1 MVADSIEREI
11 VIAAPRERVWEILT
25 QAEFLGAWF
34 GSGTPAEIDLRPGG
48 RLVFDHGVHGILP
61 ARIER
66 VERPEVFSYRWPQGA
81 AGEEP
86 AEGNATL
93 VEFTLTPELG
103 GTRLRM
109 VESGFAALTAL
120 PAEAARARHEQN
132 SAGWD
137 RKLPELAR
145 QAEKLAA

>member
-34 GSGTPAEIDLRPGG
+34 GNGTPVELDLRPGG
-48 RLVFDHGVHGILP
+48 RIVFDHGVHGTLP

-66 VERPEVFSYRWPQGA
+66 VERPDVFSYRWSQGP

-86 AEGNATL
+86 GEGNSTL
-93 VEFTLTPELG
+93 VEFTLAPVLG

-109 VESGFAALTAL
+109 VESGFATLAMPTGDV
-120 PAEAARARHEQN
+120 RDRHRQN
-132 SAGWD
+132 GAGWD
-137 RKLPELAR
+137 RKLPELAAA
-145 QAEKLAA
+145 AEKLPV